1 MNILKRYDLGAIGWF
16 QGVYPYMLSNMYLQ
30 TCPSGFRRIS
40 SNFIIKN
47 TVDGEEK
54 STKVSNRN
62 DGFPK
67 SHRYFLM
74 RLLSLQK
81 SVQNSRWKKS
91 SAKIRRSE
99 QTWLVVWPTP
109 SETYA
114 RQNGFIFPKDRD
126 ENSKSIWNHHP
137 DPILKSSAK
146 ILFQVIQAVIFSS
159 PSFQVT

>member
-67 SHRYFLM
+67 IP
-74 RLLSLQK
+74 
-81 SVQNSRWKKS
+81 SVLFDEIVVPAKKRTKFKMKKIIRKNPAFGANLVGGFTNPIWKICSSKWVHLPQGSGWKFKKYMKPPPRSDFEIISKNPVPGDSSRD
-91 SAKIRRSE
+91 
-99 QTWLVVWPTP
+99 L
-109 SETYA
+109 
-114 RQNGFIFPKDRD
+114 FIP
-126 ENSKSIWNHHP
+126 
-137 DPILKSSAK
+137 
-146 ILFQVIQAVIFSS
+146 
-159 PSFQVT
+159 